1 MSNRS
6 LSKKNHSFSTTVSD
20 LLQRSIVLLFHFLVL
35 SVPVFFLFKN
45 EELFE
50 FNKMILTYGTTVLIG
65 TAWLCKM
72 IIDKKVLLRR
82 TPLDIPI
89 ALFMVSQ
96 VLSSLFSI
104 HVRTSLFGYYTR
116 FHGGLFSTFTYV
128 MLFYTYVSIIKKS
141 QQPALLRSMIFSA
154 LLVALYAIPEHFGYS
169 FSCWMIA
176 GNLDASCWIQDVQTR
191 VFATFGQPNWLAAY
205 AVMLIPIASSLFIAS
220 KTRTKNFVNFA
231 LFTLLPS
238 TTAVLLFV
246 TLLYTK
252 SRSGILGLGG
262 GALAFT
268 ALGLL
273 ALLKKDLQQS
283 VHSRIPKTLGLA
295 GIFVMIAVV
304 IGTPF
309 TPNLQT
315 LIAQNTA
322 PAEDVV
328 IQEDPTVN
336 RLEVGGTDSG
346 EIRKIVW
353 EGAFKVW
360 QRYPL
365 LGSGVETFAYSYFTD
380 RPMEH
385 NLVSE
390 WDFLYNKAHN
400 ELLNFL
406 ATTGIV
412 GLTTYILLQGAIL
425 WMIGKQAFNSKD
437 LPSVFLY
444 LGLFAGLVS
453 VHISNFFGF
462 STVMVSI
469 LMYLFPAVALIAE
482 SKDEALSSSQKIT
495 EVQYLGIL
503 VTTGIGLYF
512 LTMVWLMWQTD
523 YLYARAKSFFQ
534 QADYANASQL
544 IRRAIS
550 ISPQEGL
557 LYELQSKID
566 AQYAVALVQDQQLET
581 ATQLASESLDAS
593 DRSLQLNPVHLNF
606 YKTRVQV
613 LLTLAQAQPDF
624 YQEALNTLDLARKY
638 APTDP
643 KLVYNQAIIY
653 NVMGESEIAEVLL
666 REAIDMKPNYETA
679 RYQLA
684 QLLERKQEYE
694 EAAKHYQYILEYIA
708 PANELVKERLEIIA
722 TFSASPQ
729 Q

>member
-231 LFTLLPS
+231 LFTLLPA

-268 ALGLL
+268 GLGLL

-315 LIAQNTA
+315 LLAQNTT
-322 PAEDVV
+322 PTEEVV

-412 GLTTYILLQGAIL
+412 GLTTYVLLQGAIL
-425 WMIGKQAFNSKD
+425 WAIGKQTLNSKD
-437 LPSVFLY
+437 LPSTLLY
-444 LGLFAGLVS
+444 LGLFAGLIS

-469 LMYLFPAVALIAE
+469 LMYLFPAIALVAE
-482 SKDEALSSSQKIT
+482 SKDEGLSSSQKIT

-566 AQYAVALVQDQQLET
+566 AQYAVALVQDQQFET

-624 YQEALNTLDLARKY
+624 YEEALNTLDLARKY

-694 EAAKHYQYILEYIA
+694 EAAEHYQYILEYIA